1 MENIQLI
8 FGSDHADYDI
18 KEKLLNFYS
27 LHHVVLLYQV

>member
-8 FGSDHADYDI
+8 FGSDHAGYDI

-27 LHHVVLLYQV
+27 LSSHPIV